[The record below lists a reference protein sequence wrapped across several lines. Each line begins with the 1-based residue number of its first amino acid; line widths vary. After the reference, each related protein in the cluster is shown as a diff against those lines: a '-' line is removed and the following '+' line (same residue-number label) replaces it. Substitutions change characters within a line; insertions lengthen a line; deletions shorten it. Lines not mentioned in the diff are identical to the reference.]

1 VWHNGHGL
9 FFGGKGARV
18 GCLFLLTGNIQI
30 GKSRW
35 LEGVVADLVQRGTLC
50 AGVLAPGVW
59 RKRTAAE
66 LRAIEQGSV
75 DFELPQFSLGT
86 RGPFEKLGINNVL
99 LPQGTVVPFAT
110 RCDMATHEFTVPNV
124 SLAPTS
130 TVENSPADVV
140 GAAGG
145 AGVGVVPTGG
155 AVSAGAAGAA
165 GAPMKFGWTFDG
177 RAIER
182 VNRHFDELA
191 AEWARS
197 ARLRHFDKPRLL
209 VVDELGRLEL
219 LCGAGLVSAVKF
231 LQSPALFEPD
241 ACALCVVRESLLPA
255 AHEMFAPY
263 WDKILEIGPDD
274 SGKNALLSALK

>member
-1 VWHNGHGL
+1 L
-9 FFGGKGARV
+9 DGKGVRV

-35 LEGVVADLVQRGTLC
+35 LEGVVADLAQRGTLC

-59 RKRTAAE
+59 RKRTASE
-66 LRAIEQGSV
+66 FRANEQGSV

-110 RCDMATHEFTVPNV
+110 RCDMAKREFTVPNV

-130 TVENSPADVV
+130 TVENSPAGADA
-140 GAAGG
+140 AAGG

-155 AVSAGAAGAA
+155 DVGVGAAGAA

-182 VNRHFDELA
+182 MNRHFDELA

-255 AHEMFAPY
+255 AHDMFAPY